1 MGLTM
6 GMCSANGS
14 LAALLDN
21 GDIEDAEDY
30 RLCCEECAA
39 LITIDYHDDHD
50 GLCEACYDAV
60 HFDCTECGDEFH
72 RDERS
77 EEFPKLCVECGC
89 SKHHDEVESIW
100 SQIEDVVG
108 TWDGEDDELP
118 RLKKLLA
125 YARRL
130 KGGAR

>member
-1 MGLTM
+1 
-6 GMCSANGS
+6 MCSANGS
-14 LAALLDN
+14 LAALVDN

-30 RLCCEECAA
+30 RVTCDECAT

-50 GLCEACYDAV
+50 GLCEACYDAC
-60 HFDCTECGDEFH
+60 HFDCQECGDEFH
-72 RDERS
+72 TDERS

-108 TWDGEDDELP
+108 GWDGDDDELP